1 MRPNCLSLPFPS
13 SDRTRIDTCVPTC
26 VPTRVPTCV
35 PTATSIRMYLPT
47 SWTPTTLASL
57 NRRCDVARD
66 KAHVPLRP
74 SLCLAV
80 PATVGTVRDQHQA
93 PTLRLLDCSTL
104 PPLDRPLDDSI
115 PRFRDSSLLHA
126 ATAAASQ
133 PPPPPQPTGEP
144 TATSTPSQRNNPGTA
159 HPPAPTTTDLHRP
172 PPLTPAA
179 HSRPPTHARP
189 AQHRP
194 PPPPQ
199 TPTPKAAS
207 LVLYARV
214 ILSSPPRS
222 LPPPP
227 TSPSPNH
234 PRRLH
239 YAIPSEVPPQQP
251 PHHHLVLPPSLSTLQ
266 TLNLPASPPRKR
278 GRCFHFQPL
287 PSSTLAASHARPTNP
302 LSLVSVSVGLTA
314 TVSRLLTALACCI
327 PPPGPF

>member
-172 PPLTPAA
+172 PPLTPA
-179 HSRPPTHARP
+179 HSRPPSAAPATTSNPNPKGGLARP
-189 AQHRP
+189 VRP
-194 PPPPQ
+194 RH
-199 TPTPKAAS
+199 S
-207 LVLYARV
+207 L
-214 ILSSPPRS
+214 LSSS
-222 LPPPP
+222 
-227 TSPSPNH
+227 
-234 PRRLH
+234 
-239 YAIPSEVPPQQP
+239 
-251 PHHHLVLPPSLSTLQ
+251 
-266 TLNLPASPPRKR
+266 
-278 GRCFHFQPL
+278 L
-287 PSSTLAASHARPTNP
+287 PSSTTNFTLTEPPTPTPLRNP
-302 LSLVSVSVGLTA
+302 
-314 TVSRLLTALACCI
+314 
-327 PPPGPF
+327 